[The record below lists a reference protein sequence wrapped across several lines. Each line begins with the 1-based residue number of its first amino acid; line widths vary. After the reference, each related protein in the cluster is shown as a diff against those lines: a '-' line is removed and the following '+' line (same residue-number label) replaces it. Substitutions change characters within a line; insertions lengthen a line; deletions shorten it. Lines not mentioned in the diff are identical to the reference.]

1 MALAVFLKTTVNN
14 MEKSGMPFRMSRTL
28 RFWVEVE
35 CEQLDINPVDDSE
48 VAAILQEFESCG
60 EAMRS
65 LNGRGEVVWKASPQL
80 LERLAEEEAEVE
92 AEYENEC

>member
-1 MALAVFLKTTVNN
+1 VDVFAEFAVNDLK
-14 MEKSGMPFRMSRTL
+14 GPAMPVRMSRTL

-35 CEQLDINPVDDSE
+35 CEQQEINPADDRQ
-48 VAAILQEFESCG
+48 VAKILREFERCG

-65 LNGRGEVVWKASPQL
+65 LNGRGQIIWKASPQM

-92 AEYENEC
+92 AEYKNEP